1 MSNSHR
7 KRKGRT
13 TPAAPA
19 DQPRQHEANTPLEQA
34 SAPTSPPWPPIEV
47 PRIGP
52 PRRKPTRT
60 PPHDERP
67 ALPSGAL
74 ASLHVSGGMAFSQR
88 ELVVYDDGRATYAMV
103 GQGRSQPQ
111 QSFHLSDAQLSAM
124 RAELAALDARAF
136 ASRQVSPPPDA
147 YAYEIA
153 ARVAGEVAATTAST
167 AFIPPPLAPLL
178 RLLRDLVP
186 DSQT

>member
-7 KRKGRT
+7 KRKGRA

-19 DQPRQHEANTPLEQA
+19 NQPRQRKAKTPLEQA
-34 SAPTSPPWPPIEV
+34 PAPTSQALPPIEV

-60 PPHDERP
+60 TQDERA
-67 ALPSGAL
+67 ALPPGAL

-88 ELVVYDDGRATYAMV
+88 ELVVYDDGRATYAMA

-111 QSFHLSDAQLSAM
+111 QSFHLSGEQLSAV
-124 RAELAALDARAF
+124 RAALAALDARAF
-136 ASRQVSPPPDA
+136 AGRRASPSPDA
-147 YAYEIA
+147 YTYEIA
-153 ARVAGEVAATTAST
+153 ARVAGEPAATTAST
-167 AFIPPPLAPLL
+167 AFIPPQLAPLL